1 VQKISPCL
9 WFDTQA
15 EEAAAFY
22 LSIFP
27 NSRINKVS
35 RYGDGSRMPKG
46 LAMVVAFTLD
56 GVDFLALNGGPMF
69 KFSEAVSFSI
79 GCNTQA
85 EVDHYWSK
93 LTSGGGAESMCGWL
107 KDKFGVSWQVV
118 PEVLAEMAAGSDPE
132 RVRRMTE
139 AMLKMRKLDIATL
152 VGAYNG

>member
-1 VQKISPCL
+1 MQKISPCL

-35 RYGDGSRMPKG
+35 RYGDGGRMPKG

>member
-1 VQKISPCL
+1 MQKISPCL

-35 RYGDGSRMPKG
+35 RYGDGGRMPKG

-79 GCNTQA
+79 GCKTQA

-118 PEVLAEMAAGSDPE
+118 PEVLAEMAASSDPE

>member
-35 RYGDGSRMPKG
+35 RYGDGGRMPNG

-79 GCNTQA
+79 GCKTQA

>member
-35 RYGDGSRMPKG
+35 RYGDGGRMPKG

-79 GCNTQA
+79 GCKTQA

>member
-1 VQKISPCL
+1 MQKISPCL

-35 RYGDGSRMPKG
+35 RYGDGGRMPKG

-79 GCNTQA
+79 GCKTQA

>member
-1 VQKISPCL
+1 MQKISPCL

-35 RYGDGSRMPKG
+35 RYGDGGRMPNG

-79 GCNTQA
+79 GCKTQA

>member
-35 RYGDGSRMPKG
+35 RYGDGGRMPKG

-79 GCNTQA
+79 GCKTQA

-118 PEVLAEMAAGSDPE
+118 PEVLAEMAASSDPE